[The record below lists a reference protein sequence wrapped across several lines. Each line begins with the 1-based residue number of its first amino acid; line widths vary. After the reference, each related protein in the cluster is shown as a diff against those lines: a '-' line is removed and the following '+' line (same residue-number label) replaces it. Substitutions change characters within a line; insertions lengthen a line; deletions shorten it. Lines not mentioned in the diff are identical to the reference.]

1 MPAALAIFVA
11 LLFLSI
17 VFVAVAWGLA
27 WRLTAE
33 NKRRPALRSLLGWSL
48 KGLMLPLTLWTI
60 MNLGISWNLQPFMP
74 EVQFAKNSGGDW
86 FAEFLRVLAAGL
98 FIVSS
103 YWTAV
108 TLGWSLAQAAR
119 GLKGET
125 RANFKAL
132 CLTSLVGMSIPAFI
146 IVLLGGWP
154 TIGLAATAILVPMAG
169 FAPGIL
175 LPHKM
180 PPMYAR
186 AVAKMKF
193 GKYSEAEWEII
204 RELER
209 SEDDFEGWMM
219 MADLYA
225 NHFHDLA
232 EAEQTVLEI
241 CDQPRTTISQLSVAL
256 HRLAD
261 WHLKFA
267 EDPDAARRALQI
279 ICDRLRGTHLA
290 RMAQLRI
297 NQLPATAEELHEQ
310 HSAQPIPLPA
320 LGDSLDEPPAPAETE
335 IDYDQ
340 AMEMATACVER
351 LKHDPNNVPAR
362 EKLARIFSERLNQAE
377 RGIEQITELLNMPD
391 QPEAKRA
398 EWLSLSA
405 AWHIRYQHD
414 LDAGQKLLE
423 RVIREFPES
432 PQAFA
437 ARRRIHLINTSP
449 QRGDPAP
456 GNDLKPL

>member
-1 MPAALAIFVA
+1 MQAALAIFVA
-11 LLFLSI
+11 LLFLST
-17 VFVAVAWGLA
+17 VFVAVTWALA
-27 WRLTAE
+27 YRLTSE
-33 NKRRPALRSLLGWSL
+33 HRRRQILRWLLGWSI
-48 KGLMLPLTLWTI
+48 KGLAVPLALWTV
-60 MNLGISWNLQPFMP
+60 MNLGVSWSLQPFMP
-74 EVQFAKNSGGDW
+74 QVQFAQNNGGEW

-108 TLGWSLAQAAR
+108 TICWSLARAAA
-119 GLKGET
+119 GLEGER

-132 CLTSLVGMSIPAFI
+132 CWTSLVGMSLPALV

-154 TIGLAATAILVPMAG
+154 ALGFAATAILVPMAG
-169 FAPGIL
+169 CAPGIL
-175 LPHKM
+175 LTHQM

-193 GKYSEAEWEII
+193 GKYTEAEWEII

-209 SEDDFEGWMM
+209 CEDDFDGWMM

-241 CDQPRTTISQLSVAL
+241 CDQPKTTTSQLSIAL

-267 EDPDAARRALQI
+267 EDPDAARRALQM
-279 ICDRLRGTHLA
+279 ICDRLHGTHLA
-290 RMAQLRI
+290 HMAQLRI
-297 NQLPATAEELHEQ
+297 NQLPANAEELREQ
-310 HSAQPIPLPA
+310 HSARPIPLPA
-320 LGDSLDEPPAPAETE
+320 LGDNLDEAPAPAGSGL
-335 IDYDQ
+335 DYDQ
-340 AMEMATACVER
+340 ATEMATACVER
-351 LKHDPNNVPAR
+351 LKQDPNNVPAR
-362 EKLARIFSERLNQAE
+362 EKLARLFSERLEKAE
-377 RGIEQITELLNMPD
+377 LGIEQMTQLLDLPD
-391 QPEAKRA
+391 QPDAKRA
-398 EWLSLSA
+398 EWLGLTA
-405 AWHIRYQHD
+405 AWHIKYRRD
-414 LDAGQKLLE
+414 LDNGRKVLE

-437 ARRRIHLINTSP
+437 ARRRIRLMD
-449 QRGDPAP
+449 Q
-456 GNDLKPL
+456 